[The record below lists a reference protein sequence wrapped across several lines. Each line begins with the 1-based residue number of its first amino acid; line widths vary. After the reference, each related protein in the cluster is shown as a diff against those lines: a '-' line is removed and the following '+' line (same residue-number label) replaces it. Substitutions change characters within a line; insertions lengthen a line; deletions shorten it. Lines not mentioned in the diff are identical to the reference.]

1 MWESGE
7 ELSLPLPLFLS
18 ARDVTLDQ
26 HDKNSH
32 LSFVKME
39 HVSSQQLGAVGFQNL
54 GANLELGG
62 FYNDL
67 GITYSLWKRLH
78 GL

>member
-1 MWESGE
+1 M
-7 ELSLPLPLFLS
+7 
-18 ARDVTLDQ
+18 T
-26 HDKNSH
+26 KTSH

-54 GANLELGG
+54 GANLELEG